1 MNCTKPNCDCAEKEM
16 EAQGTECIKSYPCLG
31 NSPMK
36 EHYKHLERLNILEM
50 RLGDTYYNIGGIHNK
65 LSEAMEEYASIKVAE
80 YKDKV
85 EGKVMKEFDKEIDTI
100 LGKHKLPT
108 TGDIIVS
115 DVLKISKTI
124 VLKAIKEI

>member
-1 MNCTKPNCDCAEKEM
+1 MNCTKPNCDCAEKEK

>member
-1 MNCTKPNCDCAEKEM
+1 MTKEWEVFCDSVFYDMWAVRPK
-16 EAQGTECIKSYPCLG
+16 GDKNF
-31 NSPMK
+31 NSPLLFHVASK
-36 EHYKHLERLNILEM
+36 GEAERLKESLE
-50 RLGDTYYNIGGIHNK
+50 DYEN
-65 LSEAMEEYASIKVAE
+65 SIRSQI
-80 YKDKV
+80 